1 MIPPCFTALLAA
13 RLPPLPGLASAAGK
27 SQESG
32 SIGALPADTL
42 LHPVALQTFPR
53 SIPAPRKADVSRCGL
68 CAPPGVPRA
77 RGRSAGVQ
85 RPGAGAV
92 PGVRSPASSSR
103 RVRGSGRA
111 RGARTRTL
119 RSGLVSLS
127 VCVCACVCACMCEC
141 ALCVLVHAPARRRL
155 ETGAWSLLSL
165 GCPRPGNPGPLSSP
179 ALTPGPLARSG
190 GRKRGDAG
198 AHPARLWLSRCPRR
212 GACGSDGNESGQA
225 LGEQPLPPAP
235 ARPRRTWAAPGLGK
249 RYTDSEARGSARSG
263 RPLRG
268 SPAPASGPHLRPAMF
283 AGE

>member
-198 AHPARLWLSRCPRR
+198 ALSIEETKGPSISPDSPASLWTTAASRGGRTLR
-212 GACGSDGNESGQA
+212 GLARD
-225 LGEQPLPPAP
+225 
-235 ARPRRTWAAPGLGK
+235 RPRPAIPELLRSPPRPRPTCRNDQGK
-249 RYTDSEARGSARSG
+249 AGGASPRS
-263 RPLRG
+263 
-268 SPAPASGPHLRPAMF
+268 SPPVA
-283 AGE
+283 E